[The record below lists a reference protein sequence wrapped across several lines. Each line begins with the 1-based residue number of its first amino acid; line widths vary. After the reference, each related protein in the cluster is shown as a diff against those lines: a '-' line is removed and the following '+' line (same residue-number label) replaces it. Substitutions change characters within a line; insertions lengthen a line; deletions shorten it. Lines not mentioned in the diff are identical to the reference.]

1 MSYLLEDL
9 QKTAFLFDRYKGNEE
24 VAEAKLKYKKDHE
37 DYKNLPDNNKLR
49 RAALSKLRLRDVKT
63 KADMARSPKK
73 SKYQTM
79 LEEKY
84 QKDGLTE
91 EEAKL
96 KAFRKH
102 RARKHLMV
110 GAGAAAALG
119 AGIGAYKY
127 HDYVTD
133 KTIKAGKTLQ
143 NVRVGQGDRFN
154 TDDPFF
160 TAHGK
165 DSAKYR
171 GMYGKQLKSEQGIFS
186 QQPITKAD
194 LEVTQDIKIPSRKKT
209 KETFKNM
216 IGNDAEKRKILEEG
230 IGDVKSQFQNIDKNP
245 LSKRNR
251 LLNRAHKKISKGVVD
266 GDVCDAAQI
275 RFNKT
280 LRTWDPKFGDQ
291 IENEMYKS
299 LKNQGYHGLIDR
311 HDEKYSGYKAKSA
324 NILFD
329 HKDRIKVKAEN
340 NLSDKDI
347 NRDYIKSAKGFMA
360 NTVLRSPIL
369 HGAVGST
376 VALKKL
382 KDHTEEKRNDR
393 KVQAYRRQNPN
404 SIKNYYEILENSKYS
419 NT

>member
-9 QKTAFLFDRYKGNEE
+9 QKTASLFDRYKGNSE
-24 VAEAKLKYKKDHE
+24 VAEAKRKYKE
-37 DYKNLPDNNKLR
+37 DYQNYANRPDNNKLR
-49 RAALSKLRLRDVKT
+49 QVAVSRLRLRDI
-63 KADMARSPKK
+63 KAKSDMARSSKK

-96 KAFRKH
+96 KAFRKQ
-102 RARKHLMV
+102 RARKRLMV
-110 GAGAAAALG
+110 GASAAAALG
-119 AGIGAYKY
+119 AGVGAYKY

-143 NVRVGQGDRFN
+143 NVNTGPDNRFS
-154 TDDPFF
+154 TDEPFF
-160 TAHGK
+160 TAHREK
-165 DSAKYR
+165 DNVKYR
-171 GMYGKQLKSEQGIFS
+171 GMYGMQLKSEQPLLFGR
-186 QQPITKAD
+186 PVKKTD

-209 KETFKNM
+209 KEAFKNV
-216 IGNDAEKRKILEEG
+216 IGDDAEKKKILEEG
-230 IGDVKSQFQNIDKNP
+230 IGDVKSRFQNIDKNP

-266 GDVCDAAQI
+266 GDVYDAAQI

-311 HDEKYSGYKAKSA
+311 HDEKYSGYRAKSA

-340 NLSDKDI
+340 NLSDEDI
-347 NRDYIKSAKGFMA
+347 KRDYIKSAKGIMA
-360 NTVLRSPIL
+360 NAVLRSPIL
-369 HGAVGST
+369 HGTVGST

-382 KDHTEEKRNDR
+382 KDHVEEKRNDR
-393 KVQAYRRQNPN
+393 KVQTYRNQNPDSN
-404 SIKNYYEILENSKYS
+404 KNYYEILENSR
-419 NT
+419 